1 MLEFGLQDRGRVRPS
16 PKRRR
21 GGTQAV
27 SRRHNGHGLPRL
39 STRAAVCL
47 SVFKLATQAAQYC
60 CTNRVYVTSK
70 AASGAAGCGV
80 GEKSIACVS
89 RYLAVK
95 AELSRG
101 QVEASG
107 FERWFGERGQR
118 AASFPLAIRAPR
130 LLLP

>member
-1 MLEFGLQDRGRVRPS
+1 MFDPVQRDATVVHRLSL
-16 PKRRR
+16 
-21 GGTQAV
+21 GGTMDMVCLACPP
-27 SRRHNGHGLPRL
+27 GLL
-39 STRAAVCL
+39 SVCL

-80 GEKSIACVS
+80 GETSIACVS